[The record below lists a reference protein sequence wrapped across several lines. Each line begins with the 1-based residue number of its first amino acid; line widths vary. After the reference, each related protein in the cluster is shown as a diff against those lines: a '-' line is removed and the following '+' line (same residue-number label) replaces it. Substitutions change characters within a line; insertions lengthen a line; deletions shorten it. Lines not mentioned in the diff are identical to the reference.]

1 MMIAR
6 RLARAASR
14 WAAILGPPGLIVG
27 VVSLAALAFSVLIQ
41 VREYDLL
48 RRTGRAASERA
59 IASWALATPVDEVG
73 RTLPDYAELWRGE
86 PESPARLGRLEVAL
100 ATLGLGAEVPDPS
113 FAVVAVETLR
123 IVPRGGAAVAVW
135 ESESLPTPGIAAAS
149 CRFAMTEA
157 GAGASEAIDL
167 HVRYRPGPIVEE
179 ALSEL
184 ETSYRRLLLAI
195 LGLSGYSLLCL
206 AAMVV
211 QARALSDRAGRES
224 AQRAT
229 LDLADRTCHELGNI
243 VFVLS
248 NERRNLDEH
257 LDQFDRL
264 LDALPTAL
272 TDAIADL
279 KLDPDKAPRV
289 RRALDRRLS
298 DLGLDPEI
306 ELRNG
311 AAVAR
316 DVARQIAVCS
326 EYIALTVRE
335 LDGYLKQSTMPVAPA
350 PTRVVEAIDEALTLL
365 GPRLESASAA
375 VDRPSS
381 EADALVALAD
391 RRLLVHALVNLLKN
405 ALEATSSAGRIPRIT
420 LSAARSGPSI
430 LLGVL
435 DNGPGVPPELASR
448 LFETGV
454 STKGRG
460 RGRGLAI
467 ARDSIRAQGGTL
479 RHSRPESG
487 LGARFEIVLPASQ
500 AIERPGTVV

>member
-27 VVSLAALAFSVLIQ
+27 VVSLAALAFSILIQ

-59 IASWALATPVDEVG
+59 IASWAHARPVDQVG
-73 RTLPDYAELWRGE
+73 RTLPDYAELWRAA
-86 PESPARLGRLEVAL
+86 PESQARLDRLVGAL
-100 ATLGLGAEVPDPS
+100 ATLGVGAEVPDPS
-113 FAVVAVETLR
+113 FAAVAVERLR
-123 IVPRGGAAVAVW
+123 IAPRGRPAVAEW
-135 ESESLPTPGIAAAS
+135 ASESLPTPGIAADS
-149 CRFAMTEA
+149 CRIAMVKATD
-157 GAGASEAIDL
+157 GSSDAIDL
-167 HVRYRPGPIVEE
+167 QVRYRTGPIVEA

-211 QARALSDRAGRES
+211 QARALSERAGRES

-257 LDQFDRL
+257 LDQFERL
-264 LDALPTAL
+264 LDALPDAL
-272 TDAIADL
+272 ADAVAGL
-279 KLDPDKAPRV
+279 GLDPSKVARV
-289 RRALDRRLS
+289 RRALDRRLAVE
-298 DLGLDPEI
+298 GLDPEI
-306 ELRNG
+306 ELRAG
-311 AAVAR
+311 ASVAR

-335 LDGYLKQSTMPVAPA
+335 LDGYLKQSTVPVAPS
-350 PTRVVEAIDEALTLL
+350 PIPVSEAIDEALTLL
-365 GPRLESASAA
+365 GPRLESASAT
-375 VDRPSS
+375 VERPDPGASP
-381 EADALVALAD
+381 LVALAD

-405 ALEATSSAGRIPRIT
+405 ALEATASTGRPPRIT
-420 LSAARSGPSI
+420 LNATRSGASI
-430 LLGVL
+430 LLTVL
-435 DNGPGVPPELASR
+435 DNGPGVPLELAPR
-448 LFETGV
+448 LFEAGV

-460 RGRGLAI
+460 RGRGLSI

-479 RHSRPESG
+479 RLSRSDA
-487 LGARFEIVLPASQ
+487 GARFEIELPREPEDRTPRA
-500 AIERPGTVV
+500 